1 MSLNGAIATRSSQR
15 RYDPLVMQAGETTPL
30 GRGMRRRIV
39 ICGAGIVG
47 VAIADR
53 LARRGARPTIVERA
67 RPAAAASGKAAG
79 FLALDWN
86 DGNPTGA
93 LARLSFA
100 VHRELAV
107 ELDNVGYRDV
117 ESLLVA
123 GLDGGPIES
132 YRRLPSPA
140 WLDGTVAVHSVIG
153 TPATTAQ
160 VDPARLTRALFD
172 RAVEHGATPITGVVD
187 GLERGR
193 DGTLLGVSVDGAVIP
208 ADVAVLALG
217 PWTARAA
224 AWVALP
230 AVHGLKGAS
239 ITLAADVPAQMIFS
253 DYLTRDGQRRS
264 PEIYPRPG
272 GEVYVN
278 GYPEHDPLPDDPD
291 DIRPSDPA
299 CAELHRIAGAHSAL
313 LAAAPV
319 TARRACFRPVTAD
332 GIPIIG
338 PVPGAPGVL
347 VATGHGPWGILN
359 APATGLI
366 VAEMIL
372 DGQARSLDAS
382 PFAPARFPLGQR

>member
-1 MSLNGAIATRSSQR
+1 MESVDGTR
-15 RYDPLVMQAGETTPL
+15 
-30 GRGMRRRIV
+30 GRDVRPRRIV

-47 VAIADR
+47 SAIADR
-53 LARRGARPTIVERA
+53 LARRGAPPTVVERA

-86 DGNPTGA
+86 DGNALGP

-100 VHRELAV
+100 LHRELAAQ
-107 ELDNVGYRDV
+107 LAGVGYREV
-117 ESLLVA
+117 ETLLVA
-123 GLDGGPIES
+123 GMDDGPVEP
-132 YRRLPSPA
+132 YRRHRNPD
-140 WLDGTVAVHSVIG
+140 WLDGNVAVHSVIG

-160 VDPARLTRALFD
+160 VDPLRLTRALLD
-172 RAVEHGATPITGVVD
+172 RAVAHGATLITGVVD
-187 GLERGR
+187 GLDR
-193 DGTLLGVSVDGAVIP
+193 DDDGAVRGVSVDGAVLP
-208 ADVAVLALG
+208 ADTVVLALG
-217 PWTARAA
+217 PWSRGAA

-230 AVHGLKGAS
+230 EVHGLKGAS
-239 ITLAADVPAQMIFS
+239 ITLAADAPAQMVFS
-253 DYLTRDGQRRS
+253 DYLPRDGPRRT

-291 DIRPSDPA
+291 DIHPSEA
-299 CAELHRIAGAHSAL
+299 GCAELHRIAGAHSRL
-313 LAAAPV
+313 LAAATV

-332 GIPIIG
+332 GIPVIG
-338 PVPGAPGVL
+338 PVSGAAGVF

-372 DGQARSLDAS
+372 DGRAHSLDAT
-382 PFAPARFPLGQR
+382 PFAPARLPPLRM